1 MLELYE
7 YIERGYNDLQLRFI
21 SKYDNIS
28 FNSEQMQEIRLG
40 LEQGLDVSKYTK
52 KKL

>member
-1 MLELYE
+1 M
-7 YIERGYNDLQLRFI
+7 IYNLGLDEGLDI